1 MRLDGSLG
9 QDARTAN
16 GRSLARLFVDR
27 CEAGR
32 DTTAMRAKR
41 HGAWRPFS
49 WREVESRVRA
59 IAAGMDGLGIQAGD
73 TVAAVGEN
81 VVELYW
87 IEYAA
92 ICRGARIV
100 CFYPD
105 ASASEL
111 ADLVAHSGAKL
122 LFAEDQEQV
131 DKALEARGR
140 LGAVTAVIYTDERGL
155 WQNDDPWLMRLDEL
169 MARGG
174 ERDRADP
181 DAFGRAVAA
190 VRPSDIAVLCYT
202 SGTTGRPKG
211 VMLSHTYLLDNAY
224 RLLCAFGL
232 RPGTEYLSYISPA
245 WAAEQMTGL
254 ALGLLAPLTV
264 NFAEKPETVRAD
276 LRELGPEFLLFT
288 PRQWESMAS
297 EVQSQILDAPPWR
310 QRLYEWCVEQG
321 RGPAGK
327 GSGAL
332 RRLADWLMLAGI
344 RDNLGL
350 DRTIAALSGGG
361 GMSADVFRLFRAYG
375 IPLSNL
381 YGSTELGLVAAHWG
395 GPADPATMGELLP
408 SDPTIGAPLA
418 LEVSEGGELVV
429 AGGAHFA
436 GYYRDEAAT
445 SEVWNGRDLST
456 GDAATVDAAG
466 HLVFLDRIKDLRSL
480 AGGERYPPQ
489 FIENNLRASPFIKDA
504 MVIGDES
511 RPFVTA
517 LINID
522 SGIAGRFAERR
533 GLAFGTFTE
542 LSQLEPIC
550 EQIGQEVRRIN
561 ALLSPGARL
570 RRFAT
575 LPKELDPD
583 EAELTRSRKLR
594 RDRIEDSYRDIVEA
608 LYDGARTCQAT
619 VRVRYQDGQVRE
631 LAAAVAIND
640 AEPGL
645 EAAA

>member
-1 MRLDGSLG
+1 MRLEGKFGD
-9 QDARTAN
+9 DPRTTG
-16 GRSLARLFVDR
+16 GRSLARLFLERCRTGGDR
-27 CEAGR
+27 V
-32 DTTAMRAKR
+32 AMRAKR
-41 HGAWRPFS
+41 RGAWRPFS
-49 WREVESRVRA
+49 WREVETRVRA
-59 IAAGMDGLGIQAGD
+59 IAAGMEALGVVPGD

-105 ASASEL
+105 ATSAEL
-111 ADLVAHSGAKL
+111 ADLVSHSGAKL

-131 DKALEARGR
+131 DKAIATRDRLPEIRRVIFTDGRGLWDYAEPWLLSLEELSR
-140 LGAVTAVIYTDERGL
+140 LGA
-155 WQNDDPWLMRLDEL
+155 
-169 MARGG
+169 
-174 ERDRADP
+174 ERDRVDP
-181 DAFGRAVAA
+181 GAFERAASV
-190 VRPSDIAVLCYT
+190 VRPEDVAVLCYT

-224 RLLCAFGL
+224 RLLAAFKL
-232 RPGTEYLSYISPA
+232 REGAEYLSYISPA

-264 NFAEKPETVRAD
+264 NFAEKPETVRHD

-297 EVQSQILDAPPWR
+297 EVQSQILDSSPWR
-310 QRLYEWCVEQG
+310 QRLYEWCVQQ
-321 RGPAGK
+321 GK
-327 GSGAL
+327 GSERGAASPT

-350 DRTIAALSGGG
+350 DRTVAALSGGA
-361 GMSADVFRLFRAYG
+361 GMSAEVFRLFRAYG

-408 SDPTIGAPLA
+408 SDPTIGEPLA
-418 LEVSEGGELVV
+418 VELSGAGELLVTR
-429 AGGAHFA
+429 GAHFS

-445 SEVWNGRDLST
+445 SEVCGASGLKT
-456 GDAATVDAAG
+456 GDAATLEG
-466 HLVFLDRIKDLRSL
+466 SGQLVFLDRVKDLRAL
-480 AGGERYPPQ
+480 KGGESYPPQ

-504 MVIGDES
+504 MVIGDEQ

-522 SGIAGRFAERR
+522 AAIAGRFAERR
-533 GLAFGTFTE
+533 GLAFGTFAE
-542 LSQLEPIC
+542 LSQLPAVR
-550 EQIGQEVRRIN
+550 EQIADEVRRIN
-561 ALLSPGARL
+561 ALLRPGARL

-583 EAELTRSRKLR
+583 DAELTRSRKLR
-594 RDRIEDSYRDIVEA
+594 RDRIEASYSEIVRA
-608 LYDGARTCQAT
+608 LYDGSKSVQAK
-619 VRVRYQDGQVRE
+619 VQIRYRDGQTRDYVAE
-631 LAAAVAIND
+631 VAIND
-640 AEPGL
+640 ADAEL